1 MPAPPNRALPRWSL
15 RRARLLVGSKLA
27 LVAGLVVF
35 VGLAWLVERLLGL
48 DGPVRLSPALA
59 LVVAGVPASLWLAF
73 FYLQDRHE
81 PEPMHFVAGVFLLG
95 GLVAAPIADFV
106 IYQLAPP
113 VPFAQH
119 GLTPFTL
126 DRIVHAVLVVGLG
139 QELCKYVAVRYTIY
153 TSPEFDEPMDG
164 VVYMMAVGTGFAVW
178 INYHRLQG
186 QGGSVYLSTGAAQVV
201 VTTLAH
207 ASFAGW
213 LGYVL
218 GRAKFTRRR
227 ALSRGVLL
235 FFGLLGAAVL
245 NGQFAL
251 VEQRVTT
258 SGFGTH
264 AWRGVLYAAAVAVA
278 VFAVLMLLVQ
288 RLLAESPF
296 RKPEVAAA
304 AGKAV
309 GSDDDDDDDD
319 DDDPDVDDAPVGDG
333 ASDRGGGEGAR

>member
-1 MPAPPNRALPRWSL
+1 MSAPLRRSALPRWSL

-27 LVAGLVVF
+27 LVGGLLAF
-35 VGLAWLVERLLGL
+35 VGLAWIVERLLGL
-48 DGPVRLSPALA
+48 DGPVNLSPPLA
-59 LVVAGVPASLWLAF
+59 LIVAGVPASLWLAF

-95 GLVAAPIADFV
+95 GLVAAPLADFL
-106 IYQLAPP
+106 IYQVAPP
-113 VPFAQH
+113 VQLGQY

-126 DRIVHAVLVVGLG
+126 DRVVHSVLVIGLA
-139 QELCKYVAVRYTIY
+139 QELCKYAAVRYTIY

-164 VVYMMAVGTGFAVW
+164 VVYMMSVGTGFAVW

-186 QGGSVYLSTGAAQVV
+186 LGGSVYLSTGAAQTV

-218 GRAKFTRRR
+218 GRAKFTRRGPV
-227 ALSRGVLL
+227 SRGVLL
-235 FFGLLGAAVL
+235 FLGLLGAAAL

-251 VEQRVTT
+251 VEQWVSK
-258 SGFGTH
+258 SGFDRH

-288 RLLAESPF
+288 RLLAQSPF
-296 RKPEVAAA
+296 RK
-304 AGKAV
+304 
-309 GSDDDDDDDD
+309 
-319 DDDPDVDDAPVGDG
+319 DG
-333 ASDRGGGEGAR
+333 AP

>member
-1 MPAPPNRALPRWSL
+1 MSAPARRALPRWSL

-27 LVAGLVVF
+27 LVGGLLAF
-35 VGLAWLVERLLGL
+35 VGLTWIVERLLGL
-48 DGPVRLSPALA
+48 DGPVTLSPPLALA
-59 LVVAGVPASLWLAF
+59 VAGVPASLWLAF

-81 PEPMHFVAGVFLLG
+81 PEPMHFVFGVFLLG
-95 GLVAAPIADFV
+95 ALVAAPVADFL
-106 IYQLAPP
+106 IYQVAPP
-113 VPFAQH
+113 VQLGQH
-119 GLTPFTL
+119 GLSPFTL
-126 DRIVHAVLVVGLG
+126 DRAVHAVLVIGLA

-164 VVYMMAVGTGFAVW
+164 VVYMMSVGTGFAVW

-186 QGGSVYLSTGAAQVV
+186 LGGNVYLSTSAAQTV

-227 ALSRGVLL
+227 PVSRGVLL

-251 VEQRVTT
+251 VEQWVTT
-258 SGFGTH
+258 SGFASH

-278 VFAVLMLLVQ
+278 VFALLMVLVQ
-288 RLLAESPF
+288 RLLHESPF
-296 RKPEVAAA
+296 KPKE
-304 AGKAV
+304 
-309 GSDDDDDDDD
+309 
-319 DDDPDVDDAPVGDG
+319 
-333 ASDRGGGEGAR
+333 GGEP

>member
-1 MPAPPNRALPRWSL
+1 MLPRALPRWSL

-27 LVAGLVVF
+27 LVGGLVAF
-35 VGLAWLVERLLGL
+35 VGLAWVVERLIGL
-48 DGPVRLSPALA
+48 DGPVVLSPPLA
-59 LVVAGVPASLWLAF
+59 LLVAGVPASLWLAF

-95 GLVAAPIADFV
+95 ALVAAPLADFL
-106 IYQLAPP
+106 IYQVAPP
-113 VPFAQH
+113 SPLGQYGLRPFS
-119 GLTPFTL
+119 L
-126 DRIVHAVLVVGLG
+126 DRIVHEVLVIGLA
-139 QELCKYVAVRYTIY
+139 QELCKYAAVRYTIY

-164 VVYMMAVGTGFAVW
+164 VVYMMSVGTGFAVW

-186 QGGSVYLSTGAAQVV
+186 LGGSVYLSTGAAQTV

-218 GRAKFTRRR
+218 GRAKFTRRGPV
-227 ALSRGVLL
+227 SRGVLL
-235 FFGLLGAAVL
+235 FLGLLAAAAL

-251 VEQRVTT
+251 VEQWVTT
-258 SGFGTH
+258 SGFDKH

-278 VFAVLMLLVQ
+278 VFALLMLLVQ

-296 RKPEVAAA
+296 KPKE
-304 AGKAV
+304 
-309 GSDDDDDDDD
+309 
-319 DDDPDVDDAPVGDG
+319 DAP
-333 ASDRGGGEGAR
+333 

>member
-1 MPAPPNRALPRWSL
+1 MSAPLRRALPRWSL

-27 LVAGLVVF
+27 LVGGLLAF
-35 VGLAWLVERLLGL
+35 VGLAWIVEQLIGL
-48 DGPVRLSPALA
+48 DGPVTLAPPLA
-59 LVVAGVPASLWLAF
+59 LLVAGIPASLWLAF

-95 GLVAAPIADFV
+95 ALVAAPLADFL
-106 IYQLAPP
+106 IYQVAPP
-113 VPFAQH
+113 VQLGQH
-119 GLTPFTL
+119 GLEPFTL
-126 DRIVHAVLVVGLG
+126 DHIVHSVLVIGLA
-139 QELCKYVAVRYTIY
+139 QELCKYAAVRYTIY

-164 VVYMMAVGTGFAVW
+164 VVYMMSVGTGFAVW
-178 INYHRLQG
+178 VNYHRLQG
-186 QGGSVYLSTGAAQVV
+186 LGGSVYLSTGAAQTV

-227 ALSRGVLL
+227 PVSRGVLL
-235 FFGLLGAAVL
+235 FLGLLAAAAL

-251 VEQRVTT
+251 VEQWVTT
-258 SGFGTH
+258 SGFSKH

-288 RLLAESPF
+288 RLLADSPF
-296 RKPEVAAA
+296 RK
-304 AGKAV
+304 
-309 GSDDDDDDDD
+309 
-319 DDDPDVDDAPVGDG
+319 DAEP
-333 ASDRGGGEGAR
+333 

>member
-1 MPAPPNRALPRWSL
+1 MPATPLRWSL
-15 RRARLLVGSKLA
+15 RRARILVGSKLA
-27 LVAGLVVF
+27 LVGGLLAF
-35 VGLAWLVERLLGL
+35 VGLAWVLERLIGL
-48 DGPVRLSPALA
+48 DGPVALSPPLA
-59 LVVAGVPASLWLAF
+59 LVIAGIPASLWLGF

-95 GLVAAPIADFV
+95 ALVAAPLADFV
-106 IYQLAPP
+106 VYQVAPP
-113 VPFAQH
+113 LALGQH
-119 GLTPFTL
+119 GLRPFSV
-126 DRIVHAVLVVGLG
+126 DRILHAVLVIGLA

-164 VVYMMAVGTGFAVW
+164 VVYMMSVGTGFAVW

-186 QGGSVYLSTGAAQVV
+186 LGGSVYLSTGAAQTV

-227 ALSRGVLL
+227 PVSRGVLL
-235 FFGLLGAAVL
+235 FLGLLGAAVL

-251 VEQRVTT
+251 VEQWVTT

-264 AWRGVLYAAAVAVA
+264 AWRGVLYAAGVAVT
-278 VFAVLMLLVQ
+278 VFALLMLLVQ

-296 RKPEVAAA
+296 HP
-304 AGKAV
+304 
-309 GSDDDDDDDD
+309 
-319 DDDPDVDDAPVGDG
+319 
-333 ASDRGGGEGAR
+333 DRGPR